1 MARGKKKKTGPGGV
15 RKGAGRPP
23 IDNPRSVRRELRLLP
38 EEEAAQVAAAE
49 RAGLTW
55 SAWALEAFELAL
67 ARGSTR

>member
-1 MARGKKKKTGPGGV
+1 MPTTRKRKGPGGR

-38 EEEAAQVAAAE
+38 EEEAEQDAAAARE
-49 RAGLTW
+49 SLTW
-55 SAWALEAFELAL
+55 SEWIRAAAQLAI